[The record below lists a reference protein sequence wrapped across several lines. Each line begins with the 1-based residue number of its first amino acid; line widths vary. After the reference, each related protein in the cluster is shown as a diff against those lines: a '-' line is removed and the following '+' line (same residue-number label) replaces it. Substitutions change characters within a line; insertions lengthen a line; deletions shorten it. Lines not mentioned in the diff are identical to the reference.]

1 MAPRVELALRR
12 GFFDGSLCWRAGG
25 LQNTKCPLADG
36 ERFLEEKMGQS
47 AQSHIL
53 GSSKVA
59 FWFDCILAVSVTS
72 LCVFIV
78 VVDSLFGCYW

>member
-1 MAPRVELALRR
+1 MLLAVMVLLLLWHPGIEPALRR
-12 GFFDGSLCWRAGG
+12 GFFDSSLRWMVGG

-47 AQSHIL
+47 AQSNML

-59 FWFDCILAVSVTS
+59 F
-72 LCVFIV
+72 
-78 VVDSLFGCYW
+78 